1 MAGTKAASRTNETSE
16 PPVRGRILGAAFSAF
31 MERGYEGASTL
42 DIATRAR
49 VSKRE
54 LYTHF
59 ANKQAMLIACIA
71 ERAQRMRLTLALPP
85 ATNQAALVA
94 TLNEF
99 GSAIL
104 REVSDPKVL
113 AVYRL
118 AIAESDRAP
127 EIAQSLD
134 KFGRE
139 ANRAALVKF
148 LTDAQANGLIGPG
161 DSTTMAAQFV
171 ALIWGDL
178 LVRLLLRVANSP
190 KPAEINRR
198 VQAATEILLAHYP
211 AGVAE
216 PQAS

>member
-1 MAGTKAASRTNETSE
+1 
-16 PPVRGRILGAAFSAF
+16 
-31 MERGYEGASTL
+31 ASTL

-59 ANKQAMLIACIA
+59 ENKQAMLIACIL

-118 AIAESDRAP
+118 AIAESDSAP
-127 EIAQSLD
+127 EIAESLD

-139 ANRAALVKF
+139 ANRTALVKF
-148 LTDAQANGLIGPG
+148 LTDAQANRHIGPG
-161 DSTTMAAQFV
+161 DPATMAGQFV

-178 LVRLLLRVANSP
+178 LVRLLLRVVTAP
-190 KPAEINRR
+190 KLAEI
-198 VQAATEILLAHYP
+198 
-211 AGVAE
+211 
-216 PQAS
+216 